1 MPLFTTK
8 ERRFAEGIADL
19 MYCNPFLPER
29 IEYERQVLE
38 AEFEQRDADWNVTP
52 GLELHPNVRL
62 VVQRTQQT
70 LDAARRRQIDGTTFG
85 EQDARRYEEMLML
98 VQYYRFREDFNKL
111 LQEKPEPDQRTGR
124 GQSAKRMYRQF
135 ATTVRD
141 YAIDD
146 VFDAGDPSL
155 AHWFAGFF
163 QVRRA
168 FTNIFDYIIGV
179 SPSAVQL
186 RAAVWQSI
194 FTHDMRRYR
203 RVLYRRMGD
212 QTTLITGPSGT
223 GKELIARAVGM
234 SQYVPFDPSAATFG
248 ENGQSCFVALHLAAM
263 SPTLIESELFGHHRG
278 AFTGA
283 VSDRAGWLESCPPTG
298 TVFLDELGELDPQL
312 QVKLLRVIQQR
323 TFHRVGETQD
333 RRFEG
338 KLIAATNREL
348 SELIRDGQFRLDLYY
363 RICSDIVRA
372 PSLHERIRQDDR
384 ELDVLLT
391 TLAARIVGD
400 EDEALAGEVRQ
411 WIDQHLEADY
421 DWPGNVRELEQC
433 LRNVMIRRCYQPL
446 TGRGRAGLS
455 QRGRQERTGENE
467 LERLAAEL
475 DQISLTADQL
485 LNLYC
490 TLTYRRL
497 GSYQQAAQAL
507 GLDRRTLRA
516 RVDPDLLNK
525 NGVRS

>member
-1 MPLFTTK
+1 MPLFTTE

-29 IEYERQVLE
+29 IEYERQVLG
-38 AEFEQRDADWNVTP
+38 AAFEPRDADWNVTP

-62 VVQRTQQT
+62 VVQRSQQT
-70 LDAARRRQIDGTTFG
+70 LDAARRRQIAGTTFG

-98 VQYYRFREDFNKL
+98 VQYYRFREDFDQL
-111 LQEKPEPDQRTGR
+111 LQEKPESGQGLGR
-124 GQSAKRMYRQF
+124 SQSVKRIYRQF
-135 ATTVRD
+135 AETVRNH
-141 YAIDD
+141 AIND
-146 VFDAGDPSL
+146 VFDAADPSL

-179 SPSAVQL
+179 SPPAVQL

-212 QTTLITGPSGT
+212 QTMLITGPSGT
-223 GKELIARAVGM
+223 GKELVARAVGM
-234 SQYVPFDPSAATFG
+234 SQYIPFDPSTTTFG
-248 ENGQSCFVALHLAAM
+248 EDGQSSFVALHLAAM

-283 VSDRAGWLESCPPTG
+283 VADRAGWLESCPPTG

-323 TFHRVGETQD
+323 TFHRVGETQE

-348 SELIRDGQFRLDLYY
+348 DELIRDGQFRLDLYY

-372 PSLHERIRQDDR
+372 PSLDERIRQNDR

-391 TLAARIVGD
+391 TLAARVAGD
-400 EDEALAGEVRQ
+400 EDAAELAGEVRQ

-446 TGRGRAGLS
+446 GGGSRDGPS
-455 QRGRQERTGENE
+455 QRGPQERIEGRE
-467 LERLAAEL
+467 LEGLAAEL
-475 DQISLTADQL
+475 DQVSLTADQL

-490 TLTYRRL
+490 TLAYRRL
-497 GSYQQAAQAL
+497 GSYQQAAQDL

-516 RVDPDLLNK
+516 RVDPDLLTRL
-525 NGVRS
+525 G